1 MTFYL
6 LILVALASAIFY
18 YRAAESEGASAWIW
32 CGLSALISVVTLFWL
47 HWGWLGTF
55 FCQLALFVGIT
66 IVRMRRQ
73 K

>member
-6 LILVALASAIFY
+6 LILVALASAIFF
-18 YRAAESEGASAWIW
+18 YRAAESEAESAWIW
-32 CGLSALISVVTLFWL
+32 SGLSVLISVVTLFWL

-55 FCQLALFVGIT
+55 SCQLALFVAIT
-66 IVRMRRQ
+66 IVRLRRQ